1 MPASLSCVGNTMDP
15 RAWPREGSFGLVRS
29 AELAAL
35 RAGAWLLGELPDHLG
50 QFRLAQWYWW
60 RRRPD
65 HRFLSQRMVDGTVL
79 ELDLGDRT
87 QALAYLTRRYSEDLI
102 REIVSRLPVG
112 GVFFDVGSNVGLVT
126 FQVAQRR
133 PDARIVA
140 FEANPAAVAG
150 WRRNRRLS
158 TSDAIAVE
166 PTAVSARD
174 GVVTVQA
181 PSIDLGAGRIKE
193 TGDGEPVR
201 ATALDA
207 YCDSHDIDR
216 IDVLKVDVEGSEPDV
231 LEGSRGLLIS
241 GRIRA
246 LIIELNDV
254 YLERRR
260 WDRAGIVNWLAAYRM
275 VPVSPLDRDDVA
287 FVVAA

>member
-1 MPASLSCVGNTMDP
+1 MYPSTGPS
-15 RAWPREGSFGLVRS
+15 EGSLASVRS

-35 RAGAWLLGELPDHLG
+35 RVVAWLLGELPDHLG

-60 RRRPD
+60 RRRPE
-65 HRFLSQRMVDGTVL
+65 HRLLGQRMVDGTAL

-102 REIVSRLPVG
+102 QEIVSRLPAG

-158 TSDAIAVE
+158 ASDQVAVE
-166 PTAVSARD
+166 PAAVSD
-174 GVVTVQA
+174 SVGVVTVHA
-181 PSIDLGAGRIKE
+181 PSIDLGAGRVQA
-193 TGDGEPVR
+193 TGDGEPVP

-207 YCDSHDIDR
+207 YCDAHGIDR

-231 LEGSRGLLIS
+231 LEGSRGLLTS

-246 LIIELNDV
+246 LIIEFNDV
-254 YLERRR
+254 YLERRKWGR
-260 WDRAGIVNWLAAYRM
+260 TAMVNWLAAHRM
-275 VPVSPLDRDDVA
+275 VAASPLDRDDVA
-287 FVVAA
+287 FVAAA